1 MSAEQLFLR
10 EGAFYFGQRL
20 LYRNQ
25 DVGTKSAS
33 GLVLTSAG
41 DEFYVK
47 LGSVTDVEVKP
58 KAPRTKK
65 GSPDAVDEPAKASL
79 DELLG
84 E

>member
-1 MSAEQLFLR
+1 
-10 EGAFYFGQRL
+10 
-20 LYRNQ
+20 
-25 DVGTKSAS
+25 
-33 GLVLTSAG
+33 VLTSAG

-65 GSPDAVDEPAKASL
+65 GSPDAVDEPAEASL